1 MGRSNEEIA
10 AEVEAISTSLTGP
23 RASKLRQL
31 AAELRGDKE
40 AVKQAEARKKEAEKA
55 QKALAE
61 AEEARAKALAEQ
73 EAAREAALE
82 AAKAEAKG
90 DTGS

>member
-23 RASKLRQL
+23 RASKLRTL

-40 AVKQAEARKKEAEKA
+40 AVKQAEASKREAEKA

-61 AEEARAKALAEQ
+61 AEEDRAKALAEQ
-73 EAAREAALE
+73 EAAREAA
-82 AAKAEAKG
+82 KAEAKG